1 MSQREVA
8 QSTSVACPSTSMS
21 QGKAL
26 VQLFEL
32 QYEPSFFFMEYF
44 LFERTI
50 GRQTDYFSPGYLT
63 DIFPPKNDVSF
74 QAKSR
79 IFENLN
85 PRVFLTTSQYF
96 EISLMKWVVI
106 F

>member
-32 QYEPSFFFMEYF
+32 QY
-44 LFERTI
+44 
-50 GRQTDYFSPGYLT
+50 DHHFSSWNIFYLKEQLA
-63 DIFPPKNDVSF
+63 DKLI
-74 QAKSR
+74 
-79 IFENLN
+79 
-85 PRVFLTTSQYF
+85 
-96 EISLMKWVVI
+96 ISVLGI
-106 F
+106 